1 MDIRTAKYIKTVLGA
16 VPSVDDENTLID
28 VTLDD
33 DTGGIEHKLIIPIV
47 NDNTDYIE
55 IMRQVDVGDITIAE
69 SD

>member
-1 MDIRTAKYIKTVLGA
+1 MDIRTAKYIK
-16 VPSVDDENTLID
+16 VDDENTLID
-28 VTLDD
+28 VTLDN
-33 DTGGIEHKLIIPIV
+33 DTGGIGHKLIIPIV